1 MKFTLGWLG
10 EHLETDSDLAEV
22 VGRLTMIGLEVEGVT
37 DLEQEF
43 KGFVVGH
50 VTAVKPHPNA
60 DRLRLCEVDI
70 GTATYQVVCG
80 APNARS
86 EIKAVFA
93 PIGTYIP
100 GANFTL
106 QSKEIRGITGQGM
119 LCSEKEL
126 GLGEDH
132 SGIIELH
139 HGAEPGELFAKA
151 AGLDDPIIEIAITP
165 NRGDCLGVQGIARDL
180 AASGLGRLITPDVT
194 PVSAKFKSP
203 IEVSLRF
210 SDKTEDACP
219 YLVGRV
225 LRGLKNG
232 PSPAWLQRR
241 LSAIGLRPI
250 STLVDVTNLL
260 TVDRCRPLH
269 AFDTDKVKG
278 NIHVRLADAGEAIEA
293 LDGQTY
299 QLTEDMTVICD
310 DLGPIAIAGVIGGV
324 RTSCTDTT
332 TNVFLESALFNPTRT
347 AATGRKLNIESDAR
361 YRFERGIDAAGVIPG
376 IERAAQLLIELGGG
390 EASTLVTVGDVPK
403 EMAAIEF
410 RPQRVSDLGGLAVP
424 DEECKIILER
434 LGFSCTGQP
443 GSLRVLRPS
452 WRHDIDGEADL
463 VEEILRIKGYD
474 SIPSVSLDR
483 NSLPR
488 PALSPAQRRV
498 RMARRFLASRN
509 LNECVTWSFVS
520 KNEAD
525 RFGGGS
531 PHLKLSNP
539 ITEDLSDLRPS
550 LLPNLLTAVVRNTA
564 KGRPN
569 LGLFEIGPQFLEDTE
584 EGQQTVAG
592 ILRSASIIGRHW
604 LSEARNVDLFD
615 VKADCLSLLE
625 EFGLVAASLSLS
637 AGAPDWYHPG
647 RSGQIT
653 LGPKTVLG
661 YFGELHPNILSELEL
676 EGQVVGAEIF
686 LSNVPIPRLKK
697 SRVRPVLSSR
707 DLPSVDRDFAFLV
720 KEDIRVGEL
729 LRAIR
734 SVSGKDSTKSIFS
747 EVNLFDVYSGK
758 GITAGSKSVALGVT
772 INPQLETLTEKDI
785 RRISDSIIQK
795 VEKATGGKLRQ

>member
-10 EHLETDSDLAEV
+10 EHLETDSALEEV
-22 VGRLTMIGLEVEGVT
+22 VARLTMIGLEVEGVT
-37 DLEQEF
+37 DLEQEL
-43 KGFVVGH
+43 KDFVVGY

-60 DRLRLCEVDI
+60 DRLRLCDVDI

-86 EIKAVFA
+86 QIKAVFA

-106 QSKEIRGITGQGM
+106 QSKQIRGITGQGM

-139 HGAEPGELFAKA
+139 DGAEPGELFVKA

-180 AASGLGRLITPDVT
+180 AASGLGKLITPNVIS
-194 PVSAKFKSP
+194 VSAQFKSP
-203 IEVSLRF
+203 IEVSSRF
-210 SDKTEDACP
+210 SDKTQDACP

-269 AFDTDKVKG
+269 VFDTDKVKG

-332 TNVFLESALFNPTRT
+332 TSVFLESALFNSTRT

-361 YRFERGIDAAGVIPG
+361 YRFERGIDPAGVIPG
-376 IERAAQLLIELGGG
+376 IERATQLLIELGGG
-390 EASTLVTVGDVPK
+390 EASTLVTVGDMPK

-434 LGFSCTGQP
+434 LGFSCVGQP
-443 GSLRVLRPS
+443 GLLRVLRPS
-452 WRHDIDGEADL
+452 WRHDIDGDADL

-483 NSLPR
+483 NSLPL

-531 PHLKLSNP
+531 PDLKLSNP

-569 LGLFEIGPQFLEDTE
+569 LGLFEIGPQFLKDTE
-584 EGQQTVAG
+584 AGQQTVAG
-592 ILRSASIIGRHW
+592 ILRSASIVGRHW
-604 LSEARNVDLFD
+604 LSEPRNVDLFD

-625 EFGLVAASLSLS
+625 DLGLVAANLSLS
-637 AGAPDWYHPG
+637 AGASDWYHPG
-647 RSGQIT
+647 RSGQIK

-676 EGQVVGAEIF
+676 EGQVVGAEVF

-697 SRVRPVLSSR
+697 SRVRPGLNSR

-720 KEDIRVGEL
+720 KEDIQVGEL

-734 SVSGKDSTKSIFS
+734 SVSGKDSTKSTFS

>member
-10 EHLETDSDLAEV
+10 EYLETDSDLAEV

-37 DLEQEF
+37 DLEQEL
-43 KGFVVGH
+43 KDFVVGH

-60 DRLRLCEVDI
+60 DRLRLCDVDI

-180 AASGLGRLITPDVT
+180 AASGLGKLITPKVI

-232 PSPAWLQRR
+232 PSPAWVQRR

-376 IERAAQLLIELGGG
+376 IERAAQLLIALGGG

-474 SIPSVSLDR
+474 SIPPVSLDR

-539 ITEDLSDLRPS
+539 ITEDLSNLRPS

-676 EGQVVGAEIF
+676 EGQVVGAEVF
-686 LSNVPIPRLKK
+686 LSHVPIPRLKK

-795 VEKATGGKLRQ
+795 VEKETGGKLRQ